1 MKIGLRIKGHILFLL
16 LAGTMTGYAQNNV
29 EYFTYEDN
37 EAENGKTIIN
47 GLTSNGETATE
58 LTIPATVTTVRSGA
72 FSEARNDNYP
82 LTVLTIDG
90 GNPSFE
96 GSLFGRTS
104 TLTGIDM
111 GKKMSVA
118 NMKALLNSIGTGS
131 PLKTVDIKGYT
142 GTPESWTTLCWE
154 SECLTKNVDIR
165 IPAELITDD
174 QVFGNAEVYGRFTI
188 DKEIISFCTTATFLD
203 EDTGSNMLFYVADG
217 IADDGRLHIQR
228 VWYVVAGKGVLI
240 HRLGSSSGYVDLRR
254 TDDLE
259 DGTIQA
265 NTDKALY
272 EKNMLVGVTKDTPI
286 EAVDGDKTN
295 FVLKDGAFHPTSGGT
310 IKANRAYL
318 QIPTSS
324 ARTESLSISFDD
336 EASGI
341 TTTNLSNNTN
351 SVGEWYDLSGRQL
364 SGKPSAKG
372 MYINNGK
379 KYMIK

>member
-1 MKIGLRIKGHILFLL
+1 MMNKTKTKMTLMARAFGLL
-16 LAGTMTGYAQNNV
+16 LMLVAGTMTSYAQNNV
-29 EYFTYEDN
+29 EYFTYEDQ
-37 EAENGKTIIN
+37 GKTIID
-47 GLTSNGETATE
+47 GLTYAGEDAEE
-58 LTIPATVTTVRSGA
+58 LTIPARVTKVISGA
-72 FSEARNDNYP
+72 FKNSKGVTS
-82 LTVLTIDG
+82 LIVDG
-90 GNPSFE
+90 EGNPVFE
-96 GSLFGRTS
+96 GSLFGEKTNTLTYINMGHGMTIVNMEALLTS
-104 TLTGIDM
+104 LGTTSNINTIVIGGYSGGSWTKETLTGYTWTGLTSITLP
-111 GKKMSVA
+111 A
-118 NMKALLNSIGTGS
+118 ALVENQ
-131 PLKTVDIKGYT
+131 
-142 GTPESWTTLCWE
+142 E
-154 SECLTKNVDIR
+154 
-165 IPAELITDD
+165 
-174 QVFGNAEVYGRFTI
+174 FGEAKVYGRFTI
-188 DKEIISFCTTATFLD
+188 DKEIISFCTNATFLD

-228 VWYVVAGKGVLI
+228 VWYIAAGKGVLI
-240 HRLGSSSGYVDLRR
+240 HRTENSSGYADLQR
-254 TDDLE
+254 TGDLE
-259 DGTIQA
+259 DGTTQA

-364 SGKPSAKG
+364 SGKPSANG
-372 MYINNGK
+372 IYMNNGK
-379 KYMIK
+379 KYVIK